1 MPEQLNWIISG
12 KLAPINVAGFF
23 AATLIG
29 TIGGGNTVFTLQP
42 APVNGVMI
50 FWNGELLTQGT
61 QDTVPQGQYVLSGAM
76 VIFQPQSVPQI
87 GTVLQAFVW

>member
-1 MPEQLNWIISG
+1 MAENLNWVVSARLTAG
-12 KLAPINVAGFF
+12 NVAGFF

-29 TIGGGNTVFTLQP
+29 TIGGGNSVFTLQP
-42 APVNGVMI
+42 APINGAMI

-61 QDTVPQGQYVLSGAM
+61 QDTIPPGQYVLAGAQ
-76 VIFQPQSVPQI
+76 VIFQPQAIPQI